1 LKYFRLSVYWDESCR
16 LSFSTRRPLDR
27 SWVQVIT
34 GAGLFPSPKSTSVI
48 GGQQMQIRL
57 LSIGGKSL
65 VGFLCLL
72 LLAGCYYYRAQGP
85 GAAGRGVTDYEGEVV
100 WSLAWGLVQTNPRVA
115 NCQGQALAEVRTT
128 NNFGYVLL
136 TVVTLGFVSPQRV
149 DWRCASPTPSEGGLR
164 VPSR

>member
-1 LKYFRLSVYWDESCR
+1 VL
-16 LSFSTRRPLDR
+16 
-27 SWVQVIT
+27 
-34 GAGLFPSPKSTSVI
+34 
-48 GGQQMQIRL
+48 L
-57 LSIGGKSL
+57 LS
-65 VGFLCLL
+65 
-72 LLAGCYYYRAQGP
+72 GCYYYRAQVP

-100 WSLAWGLVQTNPRVA
+100 WSLAWGLAQTNPRIA

-136 TVVTLGFVSPQRV
+136 TVVTLGFVSPQRI

>member
-1 LKYFRLSVYWDESCR
+1 
-16 LSFSTRRPLDR
+16 
-27 SWVQVIT
+27 
-34 GAGLFPSPKSTSVI
+34 
-48 GGQQMQIRL
+48 MQIRL

-65 VGFLCLL
+65 VGFLSLL
-72 LLAGCYYYRAQGP
+72 LLSGCYYYRAQAP

-100 WSLAWGLVQTNPRVA
+100 WSLAWGLAQTNPRVA